1 MDRDMEKKLK
11 LNTITSFVNQIVVIV
26 CGFIL
31 PKLILSHFGSSVNGL
46 TNSITQLLGL
56 ITFLDLGV
64 GSVVTSSLYNPLAKK
79 DTLQISKVYVSA
91 KRFFNKIAIIYVIY
105 MIIVAVLLPLRFS
118 SEYDYWYTAT
128 LVIAISIS
136 LLGQYYFGICNQLLL
151 NADQKSYIPML
162 LNTGTII
169 VNTIACAILMA
180 NGASIQAVKFTT
192 SSIYLIRPLVMA
204 IYVRRNYR
212 IDRKIILT
220 EEPIKQK
227 WNGLAQHVSYI
238 VLNNTDTVVLSMFST
253 LENVSIYGVYNL
265 VVNGLKTMCNSLMAG
280 VSALIGNLLAR
291 NEMERVEY
299 TFNNLEWLIH
309 TAVTLL
315 FTMCGVLII
324 PFVQIYTAGIT
335 DVNYTVPAFAA
346 LITLAQGAYCMR
358 FPYNTMVLAA
368 GHFKQTQT
376 SSFIEMI
383 LNIVISVVFVFRF
396 GLIGVAIGTLVS
408 MVYRTIYLAWYL
420 SWNIINRPFRH
431 FWKHIAVDI
440 LTVILILA
448 STMWIKLEMKTY
460 FYWVI
465 MAVKVGLISVA
476 IVGAV
481 NYLFYRKEMKNSL
494 KKFIPRKIR

>member
-1 MDRDMEKKLK
+1 MKFKKYLYA
-11 LNTITSFVNQIVVIV
+11 L
-26 CGFIL
+26 C
-31 PKLILSHFGSSVNGL
+31 
-46 TNSITQLLGL
+46 
-56 ITFLDLGV
+56 
-64 GSVVTSSLYNPLAKK
+64 VVTLL
-79 DTLQISKVYVSA
+79 
-91 KRFFNKIAIIYVIY
+91 
-105 MIIVAVLLPLRFS
+105 AVLL
-118 SEYDYWYTAT
+118 
-128 LVIAISIS
+128 
-136 LLGQYYFGICNQLLL
+136 
-151 NADQKSYIPML
+151 
-162 LNTGTII
+162 
-169 VNTIACAILMA
+169 
-180 NGASIQAVKFTT
+180 
-192 SSIYLIRPLVMA
+192 
-204 IYVRRNYR
+204 
-212 IDRKIILT
+212 
-220 EEPIKQK
+220 
-227 WNGLAQHVSYI
+227 
-238 VLNNTDTVVLSMFST
+238 
-253 LENVSIYGVYNL
+253 
-265 VVNGLKTMCNSLMAG
+265 
-280 VSALIGNLLAR
+280 
-291 NEMERVEY
+291 
-299 TFNNLEWLIH
+299 
-309 TAVTLL
+309 
-315 FTMCGVLII
+315 
-324 PFVQIYTAGIT
+324 
-335 DVNYTVPAFAA
+335 TVPAFAA